1 MRKAA
6 SVFLRAEIYRRD
18 VARMILWMENPH
30 VVRYLNEE
38 HHVVQSLRTL
48 MATTPE
54 PLLALQLN
62 RTGRFLLICGKDDRA
77 IGFVK
82 LKPLR
87 PGCHEI
93 VFVIGEEGLW
103 GNGYGRAA
111 IEAALS
117 MAFLEWRADE
127 IIARID
133 PQNLR
138 SIRAAGACGLTCA
151 EDTGRLHTY
160 AVTFDG
166 YLAWARE
173 RRKNA

>member
-1 MRKAA
+1 MMKAA
-6 SVFLRAEIYRRD
+6 SVFLRAEIFRRD

-48 MATTPE
+48 MMTTPE

-77 IGFVK
+77 IGFGK

-87 PGCHEI
+87 PGSYEI

-103 GNGYGRAA
+103 GHGYGRGA